1 MGRTFMPIGLLLIMY
16 LLTLYLAAIVVLQHC
31 IRRQTQ
37 EPTPDTGVRFALREG
52 QTIVGVKETVKG
64 VDFYIGD
71 NMTDEQEYNL

>member
-1 MGRTFMPIGLLLIMY
+1 MPIGLLLIMY

-64 VDFYIGD
+64 VDFYIGE